1 MKECTA
7 IVDAADQA
15 GAMMTFADDAQGEA
29 ALASYA
35 AEIRTLHRQAW
46 SNLCRIGKLLTQAKE
61 RVAHGAWGDWLQS
74 QCCFDQATANRFMR
88 VYRELGDDPR
98 FEGLERSAL
107 YIMAGAPEE
116 DRERLLDAAR
126 DGAST
131 RALTA
136 EAARLKEERQQAQ
149 DRCAAL
155 ENALQE
161 ARHREEGARVQA
173 EAMKQQFADAKAL
186 CDDLRAQLGEARRE
200 SVRVVEKAVEVYPV
214 DYDDAKARAAELEAN
229 MELAERELSE
239 AKAALVQAERELEE
253 AKSTPS
259 GDQRALAKKP
269 KELKNLSA
277 DAFARE
283 AGKMLAACAAVPYM
297 VNAFDFMPDDM
308 RARYEDVLTQLETFC
323 DGARRA
329 LSGYAEVGA

>member
-46 SNLCRIGKLLTQAKE
+46 ANLCRIGKLLTQAKE

-149 DRCAAL
+149 DRSAAL
-155 ENALQE
+155 ESALQE

-214 DYDDAKARAAELEAN
+214 DYDDAKARAAELEAD
-229 MELAERELSE
+229 MERAERELAE
-239 AKAALVQAERELEE
+239 AKAALLQAERDLAE
-253 AKSTPS
+253 AKSVPR
-259 GDQRALAKKP
+259 GGQALPQKP
-269 KELKNLSA
+269 KELRNLSA

-297 VNAFDFMPDDM
+297 VSAFDFMPDDM
-308 RARYEDVLTQLETFC
+308 RARYEDVLPQLEAFC
-323 DGARRA
+323 DGVRRA
-329 LSGYAEVGA
+329 INGYTEVDG